1 MDLEV
6 RHLQLV
12 STVAAV
18 GGLTKAGR
26 HLNLSQSALSHQL
39 RDVESRLGTPLFLRV
54 GKRMVPTAA
63 GERLAR
69 SAQEILEALA
79 SAERAI
85 HLFAG
90 GERGR
95 LRVVVAG
102 YASYRWL
109 PSVLQRYRE
118 LHPKIEVQIP
128 EPGAPDP
135 VTDVLGGGVD
145 VAICARTADDKR
157 LHSEPLV
164 RDEVVL
170 AVPPGHRLA
179 ARPFAEIGDIES
191 EPILVD
197 ASERGS
203 GVFGEIIAAACP
215 RPGSGQLNVAGNVV
229 IAETSA
235 TLELIQAGFGI
246 AVVGR
251 WVIEPQVRAGT
262 LRAVRITRRGV
273 WCRWSAVVLKDLAA
287 QPHVRDFV
295 ALVGR
300 EMRGKKL
307 ALPYAAT
314 ERTEVTEKHGGAEG
328 TEITRRRLSVR
339 PPREAGR

>member
-26 HLNLSQSALSHQL
+26 HLHLSQSALSHQL
-39 RDVESRLGTPLFLRV
+39 RDVETRLGTPLFLRV

-63 GERLAR
+63 GERLVK

-95 LRVVVAG
+95 LRVIVAG

-109 PSVLQRYRE
+109 PSVLKRYRE
-118 LHPKIEVQIP
+118 MHPKIEVQMP
-128 EPGAPDP
+128 EPGAPEAAD
-135 VTDVLGGGVD
+135 DVLAGAVD
-145 VAICARTADDKR
+145 VAIGPGTSDDKR
-157 LHSEPLV
+157 LHLEPLV

-170 AVPPGHRLA
+170 AVPDRHRLA
-179 ARPFAEIGDIES
+179 ACAFADVADLSG

-197 ASERGS
+197 ASERVS
-203 GVFGEIIAAACP
+203 GVYREIVAAAGSV
-215 RPGSGQLNVAGNVV
+215 PGNLV

-246 AVVGR
+246 AIVGR
-251 WVIEPQVRAGT
+251 WVIEPQIRAGT
-262 LRAVRITRRGV
+262 LRAVRITRKGV
-273 WCRWSAVVLKDLAA
+273 WCRWSALMLKPLAA
-287 QPHVRDFV
+287 VPHVRDFV
-295 ALVGR
+295 GLVAR
-300 EMRGKKL
+300 EID
-307 ALPYAAT
+307 P
-314 ERTEVTEKHGGAEG
+314 
-328 TEITRRRLSVR
+328 RRR
-339 PPREAGR
+339 G

>member
-39 RDVESRLGTPLFLRV
+39 RDVETRLGTPLFLRV

-85 HLFAG
+85 QLFAG

-95 LRVVVAG
+95 LRVIVAG
-102 YASYRWL
+102 YASFRWL
-109 PSVLQRYRE
+109 PSVLQRYRQ
-118 LHPKIEVQIP
+118 LHPRVEVQIL
-128 EPGAPDP
+128 EPGAADP
-135 VTDVLGGGVD
+135 VADVLGGAVD
-145 VAICARTADDKR
+145 VAIGAGAVDDKR
-157 LHSEPLV
+157 LHCEPLV

-179 ARPFAEIGDIES
+179 ARPFAEIADLGA

-197 ASERGS
+197 ASGRLNPRLRPPQA
-203 GVFGEIIAAACP
+203 GVPA
-215 RPGSGQLNVAGNVV
+215 NVV
-229 IAETSA
+229 IAETAA

-251 WVIEPQVRAGT
+251 WVIDPQVRAGT

-273 WCRWSAVVLKDLAA
+273 WCCWSAMMLKPLAGA
-287 QPHVRDFV
+287 AHVRDFV
-295 ALVGR
+295 RLTAR
-300 EMRGKKL
+300 EIGQSQ
-307 ALPYAAT
+307 
-314 ERTEVTEKHGGAEG
+314 
-328 TEITRRRLSVR
+328 RR
-339 PPREAGR
+339 

>member
-12 STVAAV
+12 SAVAAV
-18 GGLTKAGR
+18 GGLTRAGR

-39 RDVESRLGTPLFLRV
+39 RDVETRLGTPLFLRV

-63 GERLAR
+63 GERLVK
-69 SAQEILEALA
+69 SAHEILESLA

-95 LRVVVAG
+95 LRVIVAG

-109 PSVLQRYRE
+109 PSVLKRYRE
-118 LHPKIEVQIP
+118 IHPKIEVQIP
-128 EPGAPDP
+128 ETGMADAAG
-135 VTDVLGGGVD
+135 DVLAGAVD
-145 VAICARTADDKR
+145 VAIGPGTADDKR
-157 LHSEPLV
+157 LHLEPLV

-170 AVPPGHRLA
+170 AVPDGHRLA
-179 ARPFAEIGDIES
+179 AYAFADVADLGG

-197 ASERGS
+197 ASERGT
-203 GVFGEIIAAACP
+203 GVYREIIAAA
-215 RPGSGQLNVAGNVV
+215 GSVPGNVV

-251 WVIEPQVRAGT
+251 WVIEPQIRAGT
-262 LRAVRITRRGV
+262 LRAVRITRKGV
-273 WCRWSAVVLKDLAA
+273 WCCWSALMLKHLATA
-287 QPHVRDFV
+287 PHVRDFV
-295 ALVGR
+295 ALVAR
-300 EMRGKKL
+300 EMSRLTASEISSSLRIG
-307 ALPYAAT
+307 AD
-314 ERTEVTEKHGGAEG
+314 RT
-328 TEITRRRLSVR
+328 S
-339 PPREAGR
+339 

>member
-26 HLNLSQSALSHQL
+26 YLNLSQSALSHQL
-39 RDVESRLGTPLFLRV
+39 RDVETRLGTPLFLRV

-63 GERLAR
+63 GERLVK
-69 SAQEILEALA
+69 SAQEILEALS

-95 LRVVVAG
+95 LRVIVAG

-109 PSVLQRYRE
+109 PSVLKQYRE
-118 LHPKIEVQIP
+118 IHSKIEVQIP
-128 EPGAPDP
+128 ESGAPDP
-135 VTDVLGGGVD
+135 AGDVLAGAVD
-145 VAICARTADDKR
+145 VAIGPGTADDKR
-157 LHSEPLV
+157 LHIEPLV

-170 AVPPGHRLA
+170 AVPAGHRLA
-179 ARPFAEIGDIES
+179 ACPFADVADLGGEL
-191 EPILVD
+191 ILID

-203 GVFGEIIAAACP
+203 GVYREIIAAAGP
-215 RPGSGQLNVAGNVV
+215 RLLSGQGGVPGNLV

-246 AVVGR
+246 AIVGR
-251 WVIEPQVRAGT
+251 WVIEPQIRAGT
-262 LRAVRITRRGV
+262 LRAVRITRKGV
-273 WCRWSAVVLKDLAA
+273 WCRWSALMLKPLAA
-287 QPHVRDFV
+287 APHVRDFV
-295 ALVGR
+295 GLVAR
-300 EMRGKKL
+300 EMSG
-307 ALPYAAT
+307 
-314 ERTEVTEKHGGAEG
+314 RTKHLRR
-328 TEITRRRLSVR
+328 EI
-339 PPREAGR
+339 

>member
-12 STVAAV
+12 SAVAAV

-39 RDVESRLGTPLFLRV
+39 RDVETRLGTPLFLRV

-63 GERLAR
+63 GERLVK
-69 SAQEILEALA
+69 SAHEILEALA

-95 LRVVVAG
+95 LRVIVAG

-109 PSVLQRYRE
+109 PSVLKRYRE
-118 LHPKIEVQIP
+118 IYPKIEVQIP
-128 EPGAPDP
+128 ESGVADAAR
-135 VTDVLGGGVD
+135 DVLAGAVD
-145 VAICARTADDKR
+145 VAISPGTADDKR
-157 LHSEPLV
+157 LHLEPLV

-170 AVPPGHRLA
+170 AVPDGHRLA
-179 ARPFAEIGDIES
+179 AYAFADVADLGG

-197 ASERGS
+197 ASERGT
-203 GVFGEIIAAACP
+203 GVYREIIAAA
-215 RPGSGQLNVAGNVV
+215 GSVPGNVV

-251 WVIEPQVRAGT
+251 WVIEPQIRAGT
-262 LRAVRITRRGV
+262 LRAVRITRKGV
-273 WCRWSAVVLKDLAA
+273 WCRWSALMLKPLATT
-287 QPHVRDFV
+287 PHVRDFV
-295 ALVGR
+295 ALVAR
-300 EMRGKKL
+300 EMSG
-307 ALPYAAT
+307 
-314 ERTEVTEKHGGAEG
+314 RTRDE
-328 TEITRRRLSVR
+328 
-339 PPREAGR
+339 

>member
-12 STVAAV
+12 SAVAAV

-39 RDVESRLGTPLFLRV
+39 RDVETRLGTPLFLRV

-63 GERLAR
+63 GERLVK

-85 HLFAG
+85 HLFAD

-95 LRVVVAG
+95 LRVIVAG

-109 PSVLQRYRE
+109 PSVLKRYRE
-118 LHPKIEVQIP
+118 IHPKIEVQIP
-128 EPGAPDP
+128 ETGVADAAS
-135 VTDVLGGGVD
+135 DVLAGAVD
-145 VAICARTADDKR
+145 VAIGPGTADDKR
-157 LHSEPLV
+157 LHLEPLV

-170 AVPPGHRLA
+170 AVPDGHRLA
-179 ARPFAEIGDIES
+179 AYAFADVADLGG

-197 ASERGS
+197 ASERGT
-203 GVFGEIIAAACP
+203 GVYREIIAAA
-215 RPGSGQLNVAGNVV
+215 GSVPGNVV

-251 WVIEPQVRAGT
+251 WVIEPQIRAGT
-262 LRAVRITRRGV
+262 LRAVRITRKGV
-273 WCRWSAVVLKDLAA
+273 WCRWSALMLKPLATA
-287 QPHVRDFV
+287 PHVRDFV
-295 ALVGR
+295 ALVAR
-300 EMRGKKL
+300 E
-307 ALPYAAT
+307 
-314 ERTEVTEKHGGAEG
+314 
-328 TEITRRRLSVR
+328 ISRRNRS
-339 PPREAGR
+339 

>member
-18 GGLTKAGR
+18 GGLTRAGR
-26 HLNLSQSALSHQL
+26 HPNLSPSALSHQL

-63 GERLAR
+63 GERLAK

-85 HLFAG
+85 QLFAG

-95 LRVVVAG
+95 LRVIVAG

-109 PSVLQRYRE
+109 PSVLQRYRQ
-118 LHPKIEVQIP
+118 LHPRIEVQIP
-128 EPGAPDP
+128 EPGAAEP
-135 VTDVLGGGVD
+135 VADVLGGAVD
-145 VAICARTADDKR
+145 VAIGARSADDKR
-157 LHSEPLV
+157 LHCEPLV

-170 AVPPGHRLA
+170 AVPPGHRLTDG
-179 ARPFAEIGDIES
+179 PFADIADLAG
-191 EPILVD
+191 EPIFVD
-197 ASERGS
+197 ASGVGS
-203 GVFGEIIAAACP
+203 V
-215 RPGSGQLNVAGNVV
+215 PGNIV

-235 TLELIQAGFGI
+235 TLELVQAGFGI

-273 WCRWSAVVLKDLAA
+273 WCRWSAVMLKELAA

-295 ALVGR
+295 KLVG
-300 EMRGKKL
+300 
-307 ALPYAAT
+307 
-314 ERTEVTEKHGGAEG
+314 
-328 TEITRRRLSVR
+328 
-339 PPREAGR
+339 

>member
-26 HLNLSQSALSHQL
+26 YLNLSQSALSHQL
-39 RDVESRLGTPLFLRV
+39 RDVETRLGTPLFLRV

-63 GERLAR
+63 GERLVK
-69 SAQEILEALA
+69 SAQEILEALS

-95 LRVVVAG
+95 LRVIVAG

-109 PSVLQRYRE
+109 PSVLKQYRE
-118 LHPKIEVQIP
+118 IHSKIEVQIP
-128 EPGAPDP
+128 ESGAADP
-135 VTDVLGGGVD
+135 AGDVLAGAVD
-145 VAICARTADDKR
+145 VAIGPGTPDDKR
-157 LHSEPLV
+157 LHIEPLV

-170 AVPPGHRLA
+170 AVPARHRLA
-179 ARPFAEIGDIES
+179 ACPFADVANLGGEL
-191 EPILVD
+191 ILVD
-197 ASERGS
+197 ASERCS
-203 GVFGEIIAAACP
+203 GVYREIIAAAGP
-215 RPGSGQLNVAGNVV
+215 RLLSGQGSVPGNLV

-246 AVVGR
+246 AIVGR
-251 WVIEPQVRAGT
+251 WVIEPQIRAGT
-262 LRAVRITRRGV
+262 LRAVRITRKGV
-273 WCRWSAVVLKDLAA
+273 WCRWSALMLKPLAA
-287 QPHVRDFV
+287 APHVRDFV
-295 ALVGR
+295 GLVAR
-300 EMRGKKL
+300 EMSG
-307 ALPYAAT
+307 
-314 ERTEVTEKHGGAEG
+314 RTKHLRR
-328 TEITRRRLSVR
+328 EI
-339 PPREAGR
+339 

>member
-26 HLNLSQSALSHQL
+26 HLHLSQSALSHQL

-90 GERGR
+90 AERGR
-95 LRVVVAG
+95 LRVMVAG

-109 PSVLQRYRE
+109 PAVLQRYRQ
-118 LHPKIEVQIP
+118 LHPRIEVQIP
-128 EPGAPDP
+128 EPGAADP
-135 VTDVLGGGVD
+135 VADVLAGAVD
-145 VAICARTADDKR
+145 VAIGAGPVDDKR
-157 LHSEPLV
+157 LHCEPLV

-179 ARPFAEIGDIES
+179 ARPFAEIADLGAEL
-191 EPILVD
+191 ILVD
-197 ASERGS
+197 AS
-203 GVFGEIIAAACP
+203 
-215 RPGSGQLNVAGNVV
+215 
-229 IAETSA
+229 
-235 TLELIQAGFGI
+235 
-246 AVVGR
+246 
-251 WVIEPQVRAGT
+251 
-262 LRAVRITRRGV
+262 
-273 WCRWSAVVLKDLAA
+273 
-287 QPHVRDFV
+287 
-295 ALVGR
+295 GR
-300 EMRGKKL
+300 EPSQLRSG
-307 ALPYAAT
+307 
-314 ERTEVTEKHGGAEG
+314 
-328 TEITRRRLSVR
+328 
-339 PPREAGR
+339 

>member
-18 GGLTKAGR
+18 GGLTRAGR
-26 HLNLSQSALSHQL
+26 YLNLSQSALSHQL

-63 GERLAR
+63 GERLAK

-79 SAERAI
+79 RAERAI
-85 HLFAG
+85 QLFAG

-95 LRVVVAG
+95 LRVIVAG

-109 PSVLQRYRE
+109 PSVLQRYRQ
-118 LHPKIEVQIP
+118 LYPRIEVEIP
-128 EPGAPDP
+128 ELGGADA
-135 VTDVLGGGVD
+135 VTDVLGGAVD
-145 VAICARTADDKR
+145 VVIGARIADDKR
-157 LHSEPLV
+157 LHCEPLV

-179 ARPFAEIGDIES
+179 EGPFADLADLAG

-197 ASERGS
+197 ASGVGS
-203 GVFGEIIAAACP
+203 VP
-215 RPGSGQLNVAGNVV
+215 GNVV

-251 WVIEPQVRAGT
+251 WVIEPQVRAET

-273 WCRWSAVVLKDLAA
+273 WCRWSAVMVKDLAA

-295 ALVGR
+295 SLVGR
-300 EMRGKKL
+300 EMRGK
-307 ALPYAAT
+307 
-314 ERTEVTEKHGGAEG
+314 RGEVTNLKSE
-328 TEITRRRLSVR
+328 V
-339 PPREAGR
+339 

>member
-18 GGLTKAGR
+18 GGLTRAGR

-39 RDVESRLGTPLFLRV
+39 RDVETRLGTPLFLRV

-63 GERLAR
+63 GERLAK

-95 LRVVVAG
+95 LRVIVAG

-109 PSVLQRYRE
+109 PSVLQRYGE
-118 LHPKIEVQIP
+118 QHPRIEVQIP

-135 VTDVLGGGVD
+135 VTEVLGGSVD
-145 VAICARTADDKR
+145 ILIGAGMTDDKR
-157 LHSEPLV
+157 LHVEPLV

-170 AVPPGHRLA
+170 AVP
-179 ARPFAEIGDIES
+179 
-191 EPILVD
+191 
-197 ASERGS
+197 
-203 GVFGEIIAAACP
+203 
-215 RPGSGQLNVAGNVV
+215 
-229 IAETSA
+229 
-235 TLELIQAGFGI
+235 
-246 AVVGR
+246 VG
-251 WVIEPQVRAGT
+251 
-262 LRAVRITRRGV
+262 
-273 WCRWSAVVLKDLAA
+273 
-287 QPHVRDFV
+287 
-295 ALVGR
+295 
-300 EMRGKKL
+300 
-307 ALPYAAT
+307 
-314 ERTEVTEKHGGAEG
+314 
-328 TEITRRRLSVR
+328 
-339 PPREAGR
+339 

>member
-18 GGLTKAGR
+18 GGLTRAGR

-39 RDVESRLGTPLFLRV
+39 RDVETRFGTPIFLRV
-54 GKRMVPTAA
+54 GKRMIPTAA
-63 GERLAR
+63 GERLVK
-69 SAQEILEALA
+69 SAHEILDALA
-79 SAERAI
+79 TAERAI
-85 HLFAG
+85 QLFAG

-95 LRVVVAG
+95 LRVMVAG

-109 PSVLQRYRE
+109 PLVLRRYRE
-118 LHPKIEVQIP
+118 AHPNIEVQMP
-128 EPGAPDP
+128 EPGAA
-135 VTDVLGGGVD
+135 DVVNEVLAGAVD
-145 VAICARTADDKR
+145 VAIGPGVADDKR
-157 LHSEPLV
+157 LHAEPVV

-179 ARPFAEIGDIES
+179 DVPFADIADLGG

-203 GVFGEIIAAACP
+203 GVYREIVAAA
-215 RPGSGQLNVAGNVV
+215 GSMPGNVV
-229 IAETSA
+229 IAETAA

-246 AVVGR
+246 AIVGR
-251 WVIEPQVRAGT
+251 WVIDPQIRAGA
-262 LRAVRITRRGV
+262 LRAVRLTRKGV
-273 WCRWSAVVLKDLAA
+273 WCRWSALMVKDVAA
-287 QPHVRDFV
+287 TPHVRDFV

-300 EMRGKKL
+300 EMS
-307 ALPYAAT
+307 
-314 ERTEVTEKHGGAEG
+314 
-328 TEITRRRLSVR
+328 RRVSDVKFKI
-339 PPREAGR
+339 

>member
-12 STVAAV
+12 SAVAAV

-39 RDVESRLGTPLFLRV
+39 RDVETRLGTPLFLRV

-63 GERLAR
+63 GERLVK

-95 LRVVVAG
+95 LRVIVAG

-109 PSVLQRYRE
+109 PSVLKRYRE
-118 LHPKIEVQIP
+118 IHPKIEVQIP
-128 EPGAPDP
+128 EAGMAD
-135 VTDVLGGGVD
+135 VASDVLAGAVD
-145 VAICARTADDKR
+145 VAIGPGTADDKR
-157 LHSEPLV
+157 LHLEPLV

-170 AVPPGHRLA
+170 AVPDGHRLA
-179 ARPFAEIGDIES
+179 AYAFADVADLGG

-197 ASERGS
+197 ASERGT
-203 GVFGEIIAAACP
+203 GVYREIIAAA
-215 RPGSGQLNVAGNVV
+215 GSVPGNVV

-251 WVIEPQVRAGT
+251 WVIEPQIRAGT
-262 LRAVRITRRGV
+262 LRAVRITRKGV
-273 WCRWSAVVLKDLAA
+273 WCRWSALMLKPLATT
-287 QPHVRDFV
+287 PHVRDFV
-295 ALVGR
+295 ALVAR
-300 EMRGKKL
+300 EMSG
-307 ALPYAAT
+307 
-314 ERTEVTEKHGGAEG
+314 RTSDE
-328 TEITRRRLSVR
+328 
-339 PPREAGR
+339 

>member
-39 RDVESRLGTPLFLRV
+39 RDVEARLGTPLFLRV

-63 GERLAR
+63 GERLAQ

-79 SAERAI
+79 TAERAI
-85 HLFAG
+85 HRFAG

-95 LRVVVAG
+95 LRVIVAG
-102 YASYRWL
+102 YASYGWL
-109 PSVLQRYRE
+109 PSVLQRYRH
-118 LHPKIEVQIP
+118 LHPTIEVQIP
-128 EPGAPDP
+128 EPSAPDP
-135 VTDVLGGGVD
+135 VSDVLGGAVD
-145 VAICARTADDKR
+145 IAIAARRAEDKH
-157 LHSEPLV
+157 LHCECLV

-170 AVPPGHRLA
+170 AVPAGHRLA
-179 ARPFAEIGDIES
+179 SRPFADLADLGG

-197 ASERGS
+197 ALERGS
-203 GVFGEIIAAACP
+203 GVYQEIIAATGLVRSAE
-215 RPGSGQLNVAGNVV
+215 GSMPGNVV
-229 IAETSA
+229 VAETSA

-251 WVIEPQVRAGT
+251 WVIDPQVRAGT
-262 LRAVRITRRGV
+262 LRAVRITRQGV
-273 WCRWSAVVLKDLAA
+273 WCRWCAVMLKELAA
-287 QPHVRDFV
+287 TAHVRDFV
-295 ALVGR
+295 ALVAG
-300 EMRGKKL
+300 E
-307 ALPYAAT
+307 
-314 ERTEVTEKHGGAEG
+314 
-328 TEITRRRLSVR
+328 LSGQR
-339 PPREAGR
+339 PTSESV

>member
-12 STVAAV
+12 SAVAAV

-39 RDVESRLGTPLFLRV
+39 RDVETRLGTPLFLRV

-63 GERLAR
+63 GERLVK

-95 LRVVVAG
+95 LRVIVAG

-109 PSVLQRYRE
+109 PSVLKRYRE
-118 LHPKIEVQIP
+118 IHPKIEVQIP
-128 EPGAPDP
+128 EAGVAD
-135 VTDVLGGGVD
+135 VASDVLAGAVD
-145 VAICARTADDKR
+145 VAIGPGTADDKR
-157 LHSEPLV
+157 LHFEPLV

-170 AVPPGHRLA
+170 AVPDGHRLA
-179 ARPFAEIGDIES
+179 AYAFADVADLGG

-197 ASERGS
+197 AAERGT
-203 GVFGEIIAAACP
+203 GVYREIIAAA
-215 RPGSGQLNVAGNVV
+215 GSVPGNVV

-235 TLELIQAGFGI
+235 TLELILAGFGI

-251 WVIEPQVRAGT
+251 WVIEPQIRAGT
-262 LRAVRITRRGV
+262 LRAVRITRKGV
-273 WCRWSAVVLKDLAA
+273 WCHWSALMLKPLATM
-287 QPHVRDFV
+287 PHVRDFV
-295 ALVGR
+295 ALVAR
-300 EMRGKKL
+300 EMSRR
-307 ALPYAAT
+307 A
-314 ERTEVTEKHGGAEG
+314 GGE
-328 TEITRRRLSVR
+328 
-339 PPREAGR
+339 

>member
-18 GGLTKAGR
+18 GGLTKAGQ

-39 RDVESRLGTPLFLRV
+39 RDVETRLGTPLFLRV

-63 GERLAR
+63 GERLVK

-79 SAERAI
+79 RAERAI

-95 LRVVVAG
+95 LRVIVAG

-109 PSVLQRYRE
+109 PSVLKRYRE
-118 LHPKIEVQIP
+118 IYPKIEVQMP
-128 EPGAPDP
+128 EPGAPDAAG
-135 VTDVLGGGVD
+135 DVLAGAVD
-145 VAICARTADDKR
+145 VAIGPGTADDKR
-157 LHSEPLV
+157 LHLEPLV

-170 AVPPGHRLA
+170 AVPDGHRLT
-179 ARPFAEIGDIES
+179 ARAFADVADLGG

-203 GVFGEIIAAACP
+203 GVYREIIAAAGL
-215 RPGSGQLNVAGNVV
+215 RLRSGQGSVPGNLV

-246 AVVGR
+246 AIVGR
-251 WVIEPQVRAGT
+251 WVIEPQIRAGT
-262 LRAVRITRRGV
+262 LRAVRITRKGV
-273 WCRWSAVVLKDLAA
+273 WCRWSALMLKPLATV
-287 QPHVRDFV
+287 PHIRDFV
-295 ALVGR
+295 ALVRR
-300 EMRGKKL
+300 EMAR
-307 ALPYAAT
+307 
-314 ERTEVTEKHGGAEG
+314 RTRAE
-328 TEITRRRLSVR
+328 
-339 PPREAGR
+339 

>member
-39 RDVESRLGTPLFLRV
+39 RDVETRLGTPLFLRV

-63 GERLAR
+63 GERLAK
-69 SAQEILEALA
+69 SAHEILEALA

-95 LRVVVAG
+95 LRVIVSG

-118 LHPKIEVQIP
+118 RHPKIEVQIP
-128 EPGAPDP
+128 EPSAPDP
-135 VTDVLGGGVD
+135 VTEVLGGAVD
-145 VAICARTADDKR
+145 IVIGAGTADDKR
-157 LHSEPLV
+157 LHVEPLV

-170 AVPPGHRLA
+170 AVSPDHRLA
-179 ARPFAEIGDIES
+179 AGPFADIADLAG

-197 ASERGS
+197 ASGVGS
-203 GVFGEIIAAACP
+203 VP
-215 RPGSGQLNVAGNVV
+215 GNVV

-273 WCRWSAVVLKDLAA
+273 WCRWSAVMLKELAA
-287 QPHVRDFV
+287 TPYVRDFV
-295 ALVGR
+295 ALVRR
-300 EMRGKKL
+300 EIRSRSC
-307 ALPYAAT
+307 A
-314 ERTEVTEKHGGAEG
+314 EDTEKHGVAGG

>member
-39 RDVESRLGTPLFLRV
+39 RDVETRLGTPLFLRV

-63 GERLAR
+63 GERLAK

-79 SAERAI
+79 TAERAI

-95 LRVVVAG
+95 LRVIVAG
-102 YASYRWL
+102 YASYGWL
-109 PSVLQRYRE
+109 PSVLQRYRHV
-118 LHPKIEVQIP
+118 HPRIEVQIP
-128 EPGAPDP
+128 ESGAPDP
-135 VTDVLGGGVD
+135 VSDVLGGAVD
-145 VAICARTADDKR
+145 IAIEARTTEDKR
-157 LHSEPLV
+157 LHCEPLV

-170 AVPPGHRLA
+170 AVPLGHALA
-179 ARPFAEIGDIES
+179 SRPFADVADLEG

-203 GVFGEIIAAACP
+203 GVYRE
-215 RPGSGQLNVAGNVV
+215 LNVAGNVV

-262 LRAVRITRRGV
+262 LRAVPITRRGV
-273 WCRWSAVVLKDLAA
+273 WCRWNAVMLKELAA
-287 QPHVRDFV
+287 APHVRDFV
-295 ALVGR
+295 ALIGR
-300 EMRGKKL
+300 EMRGHRY
-307 ALPYAAT
+307 PRPAA
-314 ERTEVTEKHGGAEG
+314 ERTAITEKHGDTGKP
-328 TEITRRRLSVR
+328 EITRRRLSVR
-339 PPREAGR
+339 PAREAGH

>member
-39 RDVESRLGTPLFLRV
+39 RDVETRLGTPLFLRV

-63 GERLAR
+63 GERLAK
-69 SAQEILEALA
+69 SAQDILEALA
-79 SAERAI
+79 SAERAM

-95 LRVVVAG
+95 LRVIVAG

-109 PSVLQRYRE
+109 PSVLQRYRQ
-118 LHPKIEVQIP
+118 LHPRIEVQIP
-128 EPGAPDP
+128 EPGAADP
-135 VTDVLGGGVD
+135 VADVLGGAVD
-145 VAICARTADDKR
+145 VAIGAGTVDDKR
-157 LHSEPLV
+157 LHCEPLV

-179 ARPFAEIGDIES
+179 ARPFVEISDLGA

-197 ASERGS
+197 ASGHVHPQLRS
-203 GVFGEIIAAACP
+203 GREGVPA
-215 RPGSGQLNVAGNVV
+215 NVV
-229 IAETSA
+229 IAETAA

-251 WVIEPQVRAGT
+251 WVIDPQIRAGT

-273 WCRWSAVVLKDLAA
+273 WCCWSAMMLEPLAGA
-287 QPHVRDFV
+287 AHVRDFV
-295 ALVGR
+295 RLAAR
-300 EMRGKKL
+300 EIGQ
-307 ALPYAAT
+307 
-314 ERTEVTEKHGGAEG
+314 
-328 TEITRRRLSVR
+328 IQRR
-339 PPREAGR
+339 

>member
-39 RDVESRLGTPLFLRV
+39 RDVEARLGTPLFLRV

-63 GERLAR
+63 GERLAQ
-69 SAQEILEALA
+69 SALEILEALA
-79 SAERAI
+79 SAEHAI

-95 LRVVVAG
+95 LRVIVAG

-109 PSVLQRYRE
+109 PAVLQRYRE
-118 LHPKIEVQIP
+118 RHPMIEVQIP
-128 EPGAPDP
+128 EPGPDP
-135 VTDVLGGGVD
+135 VTDVLGGAVD
-145 VAICARTADDKR
+145 VAIGVRTADDKR
-157 LHSEPLV
+157 LHCEPLV
-164 RDEVVL
+164 RDEVIL

-179 ARPFAEIGDIES
+179 SRPFATVADLGG

-197 ASERGS
+197 ASERGTRLYQELS
-203 GVFGEIIAAACP
+203 V
-215 RPGSGQLNVAGNVV
+215 PGHVV

-251 WVIEPQVRAGT
+251 WVIESQLRAGT

-273 WCRWSAVVLKDLAA
+273 WGSWSAIMLKELAA
-287 QPHVRDFV
+287 TPHVRDFV

-300 EMRGKKL
+300 EMRGSNRPL
-307 ALPYAAT
+307 PHPADLRALGIRRVVDRRAEKPARVPRPHARARKSAP
-314 ERTEVTEKHGGAEG
+314 RTG
-328 TEITRRRLSVR
+328 T
-339 PPREAGR
+339 

>member
-12 STVAAV
+12 SAVAAV
-18 GGLTKAGR
+18 GGLTNAGR

-39 RDVESRLGTPLFLRV
+39 HDVETRLGTPIFLRV

-63 GERLAR
+63 GERLVK

-95 LRVVVAG
+95 LRVIVAG

-109 PSVLQRYRE
+109 PSVLKRYRE
-118 LHPKIEVQIP
+118 IHPKIEVQIP
-128 EPGAPDP
+128 ESGAPDAAD
-135 VTDVLGGGVD
+135 DVLAGAVD
-145 VAICARTADDKR
+145 VAIGPGTADHKR
-157 LHSEPLV
+157 LHLEPLV

-170 AVPPGHRLA
+170 AVPDGHRLA
-179 ARPFAEIGDIES
+179 ACPFADIADLGG

-203 GVFGEIIAAACP
+203 GVHREIIAAAGSV
-215 RPGSGQLNVAGNVV
+215 PGNLV

-246 AVVGR
+246 AIVGR
-251 WVIEPQVRAGT
+251 WVIEPQIRAGT
-262 LRAVRITRRGV
+262 LRAVRITRKGV
-273 WCRWSAVVLKDLAA
+273 WCRWSAMMLKPLATA
-287 QPHVRDFV
+287 PHVRDFV

-300 EMRGKKL
+300 EIG
-307 ALPYAAT
+307 
-314 ERTEVTEKHGGAEG
+314 
-328 TEITRRRLSVR
+328 RRNRR
-339 PPREAGR
+339 

>member
-18 GGLTKAGR
+18 GGLTNAGR

-39 RDVESRLGTPLFLRV
+39 HDVETRLGTPIFLRV

-63 GERLAR
+63 GERLVK

-95 LRVVVAG
+95 LRVIVAG

-109 PSVLQRYRE
+109 PSVLKRYRE
-118 LHPKIEVQIP
+118 IHPKIEVQIP
-128 EPGAPDP
+128 EPGAPDAAG
-135 VTDVLGGGVD
+135 DVLAGAVD
-145 VAICARTADDKR
+145 VAIGPGPADDKR
-157 LHSEPLV
+157 LHLEPLV

-170 AVPPGHRLA
+170 AVPDGHRLA
-179 ARPFAEIGDIES
+179 ARPFADIADLGG

-203 GVFGEIIAAACP
+203 GVHREIIAAAG
-215 RPGSGQLNVAGNVV
+215 RVPGNLV

-246 AVVGR
+246 AIVGR
-251 WVIEPQVRAGT
+251 WVIEPQIRAGT
-262 LRAVRITRRGV
+262 LRAVRITRKGV
-273 WCRWSAVVLKDLAA
+273 WCRWSAMMLKPLATA
-287 QPHVRDFV
+287 PHVRDFV
-295 ALVGR
+295 ALVAR
-300 EMRGKKL
+300 E
-307 ALPYAAT
+307 
-314 ERTEVTEKHGGAEG
+314 
-328 TEITRRRLSVR
+328 ISRRNRS
-339 PPREAGR
+339 

>member
-12 STVAAV
+12 SAVAAV

-39 RDVESRLGTPLFLRV
+39 RDVETRLGTPLFLRV

-63 GERLAR
+63 GERLVK

-95 LRVVVAG
+95 LRVIVAG

-109 PSVLQRYRE
+109 PCVLKRYRE
-118 LHPKIEVQIP
+118 IHPKIEVQIP
-128 EPGAPDP
+128 EVLADAAS
-135 VTDVLGGGVD
+135 DVLAGAVD
-145 VAICARTADDKR
+145 VAIGPGTTDDKR
-157 LHSEPLV
+157 LHLEPLV

-170 AVPPGHRLA
+170 AVPDGHRLA
-179 ARPFAEIGDIES
+179 AYAFADVADLGG

-197 ASERGS
+197 ASERGT
-203 GVFGEIIAAACP
+203 GVYREIIAAA
-215 RPGSGQLNVAGNVV
+215 GSVPGNVV

-251 WVIEPQVRAGT
+251 WVIEPQIRAGT
-262 LRAVRITRRGV
+262 LRAVRITRKGV
-273 WCRWSAVVLKDLAA
+273 WCRWSALMLKPLATA
-287 QPHVRDFV
+287 PHVRDFV
-295 ALVGR
+295 ALVAR
-300 EMRGKKL
+300 E
-307 ALPYAAT
+307 
-314 ERTEVTEKHGGAEG
+314 
-328 TEITRRRLSVR
+328 ISRRNRS
-339 PPREAGR
+339 

>member
-1 MDLEV
+1 
-6 RHLQLV
+6 
-12 STVAAV
+12 VAAV

-39 RDVESRLGTPLFLRV
+39 RDVETRLGTPLFLRV

-63 GERLAR
+63 GERLVK

-95 LRVVVAG
+95 LRVIVAG

-109 PSVLQRYRE
+109 PCVLKRYRE
-118 LHPKIEVQIP
+118 IHPKIEVQIP
-128 EPGAPDP
+128 EVLADAAS
-135 VTDVLGGGVD
+135 DVLAGAVD
-145 VAICARTADDKR
+145 VAIGPGTTDDKR
-157 LHSEPLV
+157 LHLEPLV

-170 AVPPGHRLA
+170 AVPDGHRLA
-179 ARPFAEIGDIES
+179 AYAFADVADLGG

-203 GVFGEIIAAACP
+203 GVYREIIAAA
-215 RPGSGQLNVAGNVV
+215 GSVPGNVV

-251 WVIEPQVRAGT
+251 WVIEPQIRAGT
-262 LRAVRITRRGV
+262 LRAVRITRKGV
-273 WCRWSAVVLKDLAA
+273 WCRWSALMLKPLATA
-287 QPHVRDFV
+287 PHVRDFV
-295 ALVGR
+295 ALVAR
-300 EMRGKKL
+300 E
-307 ALPYAAT
+307 
-314 ERTEVTEKHGGAEG
+314 
-328 TEITRRRLSVR
+328 ISRRNRS
-339 PPREAGR
+339 

>member
-39 RDVESRLGTPLFLRV
+39 RDVETRLGTPLFLRV

-69 SAQEILEALA
+69 SAQEILAALA

-95 LRVVVAG
+95 LRVIVAG

-118 LHPKIEVQIP
+118 RHPKIEVQMP
-128 EPGAPDP
+128 EPAGPDP
-135 VTDVLGGGVD
+135 LTDVLGGTVD
-145 VAICARTADDKR
+145 VAISARTADDKR
-157 LHSEPLV
+157 LHCEPLV

-179 ARPFAEIGDIES
+179 GRPFAAIDDLGG

-197 ASERGS
+197 ASERAS
-203 GVFGEIIAAACP
+203 GVYQETIAAT
-215 RPGSGQLNVAGNVV
+215 GSVPGNVV

-235 TLELIQAGFGI
+235 TLELVQAGFGI

-251 WVIEPQVRAGT
+251 WVIEPQVRAGA
-262 LRAVRITRRGV
+262 LRAIRITSRGV
-273 WCRWSAVVLKDLAA
+273 WSRWSAVMLKELADT
-287 QPHVRDFV
+287 PHIRDFV

-300 EMRGKKL
+300 EMRGK
-307 ALPYAAT
+307 A
-314 ERTEVTEKHGGAEG
+314 
-328 TEITRRRLSVR
+328 I
-339 PPREAGR
+339 

>member
-95 LRVVVAG
+95 LRVIVAG

-109 PSVLQRYRE
+109 PAVLQRYRQ
-118 LHPKIEVQIP
+118 LHPRIAVQIP
-128 EPGAPDP
+128 EPGAADP
-135 VTDVLGGGVD
+135 VADLLDGAVD
-145 VAICARTADDKR
+145 VAIGPGPVDDKR
-157 LHSEPLV
+157 LHCEPLV

-179 ARPFAEIGDIES
+179 TRPFAEFAHLEA
-191 EPILVD
+191 ELILMD
-197 ASERGS
+197 ASGREPSRL
-203 GVFGEIIAAACP
+203 
-215 RPGSGQLNVAGNVV
+215 RSGQHGVPANVV
-229 IAETSA
+229 IADTAA

-251 WVIEPQVRAGT
+251 WVIEPQIRIGT

-273 WCRWSAVVLKDLAA
+273 WCCWSAMMLKPLAGTA
-287 QPHVRDFV
+287 HVRDFV
-295 ALVGR
+295 RLAAR
-300 EMRGKKL
+300 EIGQ
-307 ALPYAAT
+307 
-314 ERTEVTEKHGGAEG
+314 
-328 TEITRRRLSVR
+328 IQRR
-339 PPREAGR
+339 

>member
-39 RDVESRLGTPLFLRV
+39 RDVETRLGTPLFLRV

-63 GERLAR
+63 GERLAK

-79 SAERAI
+79 STERAI

-90 GERGR
+90 GEHGR
-95 LRVVVAG
+95 LRVIVAG
-102 YASYRWL
+102 YASYGWL
-109 PSVLQRYRE
+109 PSVLQRYRQ

-135 VTDVLGGGVD
+135 VTDVLGGAVD
-145 VAICARTADDKR
+145 VAIGVRTADDKR
-157 LHSEPLV
+157 LHCEPLV

-179 ARPFAEIGDIES
+179 GRRFADIADLGG

-203 GVFGEIIAAACP
+203 GVYHE
-215 RPGSGQLNVAGNVV
+215 LNVPGNVV
-229 IAETSA
+229 IAETAA

-251 WVIEPQVRAGT
+251 WVIDPHVQAGT
-262 LRAVRITRRGV
+262 LRAIRITRRGV
-273 WCRWSAVVLKDLAA
+273 WCRWSAMMLKSTAEAA
-287 QPHVRDFV
+287 HVQDFV
-295 ALVGR
+295 GLVAR
-300 EMRGKKL
+300 EMSK
-307 ALPYAAT
+307 
-314 ERTEVTEKHGGAEG
+314 
-328 TEITRRRLSVR
+328 
-339 PPREAGR
+339 